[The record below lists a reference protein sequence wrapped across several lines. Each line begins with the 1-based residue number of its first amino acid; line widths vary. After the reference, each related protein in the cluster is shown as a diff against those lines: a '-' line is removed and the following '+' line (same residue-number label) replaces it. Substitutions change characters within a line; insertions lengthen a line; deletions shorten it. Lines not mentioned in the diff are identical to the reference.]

1 MNIPFRWSA
10 VATLSL
16 SLSAIALA
24 QAPVLDVKM
33 GLWELS
39 STVNLGGEMPMIDTS
54 KMTPE
59 QKAQMDAAMK
69 SMMGAHTNTQKT
81 CVTREKFNKSAFM
94 MDDQPGTT
102 CKQTVSTNTRSVLDA
117 KVVCTGERAMTM
129 QMHVDALSPTTIKGT
144 MKSAN
149 SEQGKT
155 ITMDAT
161 MTGKWLAAD
170 CGDVK

>member
-33 GLWELS
+33 GLWEIA
-39 STVNLGGEMPMIDTS
+39 STMNIGGQMPGMDTS

-69 SMMGAHTNTQKT
+69 SMMAAHTTTQKT
-81 CVTREKFNKSAFM
+81 CVTREKFNKSNFM
-94 MDDQPGTT
+94 MDDQPGMT
-102 CKQTVSTNTRSVLDA
+102 CKQTVMTNTRSTLDA
-117 KVVCTGERAMTM
+117 KVVCTGERGMTM
-129 QMHVDALSPTTIKGT
+129 QMHVDALSQTAFKAT

-149 SEQGKT
+149 TEQGKT
-155 ITMDAT
+155 MTIDGT